1 VREGSDA
8 RPGGRGAAAVSRLSA
23 RDRDPWELV
32 LDLGCSRVVGGSVA
46 ALATAFAIEPLG
58 VAVDIGR
65 CSAVLA
71 AQPTVLLT
79 HCHADHVAGLIAW
92 LSARAR
98 RFRGA
103 GCRVAVPAGS
113 RAALLEALTRWPD
126 LDGVRR
132 RLDLSEVLV
141 PAQAG
146 ERLHLDS
153 GAWAEPFAVH
163 HGVPSLGWRVG
174 RAGERRPLVAFAG
187 DGTVLPF
194 RDDPGLL
201 DAQAAVVECSFVEPG
216 FRVAARLGGH
226 AHLADWL
233 ELAPRLTCDRL
244 VLAHLPPDLDPARLE
259 TLVAEAGGQ
268 GPPLVAWAAG

>member
-1 VREGSDA
+1 MRVGPGRRRGRVQTMTVSWLPA
-8 RPGGRGAAAVSRLSA
+8 RG
-23 RDRDPWELV
+23 RDPWELV
-32 LDLGCSRVVGGSVA
+32 LDLGSARIVGGSVA

-58 VAVDIGR
+58 AAVDIGR

-103 GCRVAVPAGS
+103 GCRVVVPAG
-113 RAALLEALTRWPD
+113 RRDALLEALSRWPD

-132 RLDLSEVLV
+132 RLDLRETVV
-141 PAQAG
+141 PAVPG
-146 ERLHLDS
+146 ECIDLGN

-174 RAGERRPLVAFAG
+174 QRGERRPLAVFAG

-216 FRVAARLGGH
+216 YRVAARLGGH

-233 ELAPRLTCDRL
+233 ELAPRLRCDRL
-244 VLAHLPPDLDPARLE
+244 VLAHLPPDLDPVRLE
-259 TLVAEAGGQ
+259 TLVAAADAQ
-268 GPPLVAWAAG
+268 GPPLVAWSTG